1 MKQIMKPRIL
11 LSALLVWVHI
21 AMLPVTI
28 RAEGMTQQQADAIL
42 EELKG
47 IRQLLQQQQTL
58 LRRQNTTQRAPA
70 ADQNVTLKLVDTYA
84 LGSAKAP
91 VTLVEF
97 TDYQCPYCSRFHTTT
112 FPQLKKNF
120 IDTGKV
126 RFISRDLPL
135 HFHKNAFRAA
145 RASRCAGTVRGRWAW
160 RSGGPAVGSLYYSTD
175 HLGTVRALTDDS
187 GNVVAD
193 LDHDSYGNPEVTV
206 ESVTQ
211 PYRFTARDFDS
222 ATGLYYYRARD
233 YDPVTGRFLQED
245 PIWFDSGDMNVYRY
259 TWNNPLMW
267 RDPSGQSAIEYACMA
282 SFGTGAG
289 ASAGG
294 TSALGAGG
302 LFATVAKVLA
312 ATLGDAQRVQ
322 EIENEFQKVQTA
334 VLATVALADLAASR
348 MCGRAI
354 SNLLILTDFVAV
366 DEVCRELVSVDGK
379 KQRFFEK

>member
-145 RASRCAGTVRGRWAW
+145 RASRCAGEQNKYWEVRHVLSSNPKNLSEPAIIKYAEELQLDVEPFQACLASEKYKTEVNKDIADANAIGITGTPGFIIGRTPTKDILKGIRVKGA
-160 RSGGPAVGSLYYSTD
+160 
-175 HLGTVRALTDDS
+175 
-187 GNVVAD
+187 
-193 LDHDSYGNPEVTV
+193 
-206 ESVTQ
+206 Q
-211 PYRFTARDFDS
+211 PY
-222 ATGLYYYRARD
+222 
-233 YDPVTGRFLQED
+233 
-245 PIWFDSGDMNVYRY
+245 
-259 TWNNPLMW
+259 
-267 RDPSGQSAIEYACMA
+267 PS
-282 SFGTGAG
+282 
-289 ASAGG
+289 
-294 TSALGAGG
+294 
-302 LFATVAKVLA
+302 FAAKIDKLLA
-312 ATLGDAQRVQ
+312 
-322 EIENEFQKVQTA
+322 N
-334 VLATVALADLAASR
+334 
-348 MCGRAI
+348 
-354 SNLLILTDFVAV
+354 
-366 DEVCRELVSVDGK
+366 GK
-379 KQRFFEK
+379 